1 MNVTPPEASTEYS
14 KGPRGL
20 RRLLTRLLQ
29 GDSGRRGRGTE
40 QVRDS
45 IRWGV
50 LGASLLAALLMVV
63 AEFTTLFTVHVESSS
78 TAIKTVTTGSHHSYA
93 LLPIAALVTLLAI
106 GFWRDASRP
115 ALLAIG
121 LLGIVTLLIALLGDL
136 PDANATGLAGSST
149 THFVNASSTP
159 SAGLYLETLGAVA
172 LVITCGVGFIALG
185 APARPAPKPAPDA

>member
-1 MNVTPPEASTEYS
+1 MNVTPPEANTEYS
-14 KGPRGL
+14 KGPRGS
-20 RRLLTRLLQ
+20 RRFLARLLQ
-29 GDSGRRGRGTE
+29 GDSGRRGRGAE
-40 QVRDS
+40 QIPGS

-93 LLPIAALVTLLAI
+93 LLPIAVLVTVLAI
-106 GFWRDASRP
+106 AFWRDASRP

-121 LLGIVTLLIALLGDL
+121 LLGIVALLIALLGDL

-149 THFVNASSTP
+149 THYVNASSTP

-185 APARPAPKPAPDA
+185 APRRAAKPARDA